1 MQRFPL
7 SILFVLFAFASCKQK
22 THSDLIVGTWKLS
35 VDKEERKITF
45 YKDLTMQMTSSES
58 MGEKKS
64 GTYKLVHDG
73 KYLDTY
79 EKGRSDTDE
88 LEIISI
94 NDTTMQLR
102 ATKESRLILLTRE
115 VVK

>member
-1 MQRFPL
+1 MHRLLPSL
-7 SILFVLFAFASCKQK
+7 LLIIFALASCKPK
-22 THSDLIVGTWKLS
+22 TNSDLIIGTWKLN
-35 VDKEERKITF
+35 VDKEVRKITF
-45 YKDLTMQMTSSES
+45 YKDLTMQMTSSQDMTEN
-58 MGEKKS
+58 KS

-94 NDTTMQLR
+94 NDTTLQLR
-102 ATKESRLILLTRE
+102 TTKDPRVIVLTRDN
-115 VVK
+115 VK